1 MSQRPGLASST
12 TRVLLAESL
21 IVPSGLLTAA
31 YLGRSLGPELYG
43 LFSVAT
49 AVSVTLE
56 WVISSVFGR
65 STVKL
70 LSEATDWRP
79 IASTILMVHLVLGL
93 TLAAAFWIGADW
105 LAHRLGDP
113 RLAPWL
119 ALLALEVPVATTAAA
134 CRNIMTGRGQ
144 LKGRALS
151 TGVRWVLRPIAIV
164 AFVEAGWS
172 VTGAVLGS
180 LSAATCGWLVA
191 MTMARVPLMTTTRVP
206 LARLW
211 RLALPMFVLAI
222 SLRVIDKLGLF
233 AVQALG
239 PSPLDAGWY
248 AAALNFAIAPG
259 LFAVSFSPLLLA
271 EVTWVRAR
279 GTLAAAHL
287 LVGQALRTVVALLP
301 PVAILAG
308 SAPEIVRLIYGDGFD
323 GAAPLS
329 WPLLLAAYAML
340 LTSVATS
347 VLIAS
352 DRAALAAL
360 CVWPLVPVTAVA
372 MAVVVPRA
380 GGHGAAVVTA
390 VAVWISAGA
399 SLTLVG
405 TTLHAWPP
413 VATGV
418 RSVGIAL
425 TLGAVAAWWPAP
437 GLWVVGKVALLC
449 AVTPLLFAGTGE
461 FAARAVAGAPSSGG
475 EGHDSGS
482 YWDAVATEWDDDA
495 SPDDWRSHSDAVNLA
510 ACLRWWPS
518 RPVGRVLKTD
528 LFDEVAGEGLVTALA
543 ARASSVVGI
552 DRSLEAA
559 RASRRRAGA
568 GAVGADVRH
577 LPFADGA
584 FDLIVSNSTLDHF
597 QDARE
602 IGRAIAELHRVL
614 APGGRVIL
622 TLDNP
627 HNPVVWLRNALPFRA
642 LHHVGLVP
650 YYVGATL
657 SAADARIML
666 AEAGLTVTASTAL
679 MHCPRALA
687 IATLH
692 ATRWLASPRLS
703 RRIGSG
709 LMAFERMERWPLRYR
724 TGYFLAL
731 VADKEPA

>member
-21 IVPSGLLTAA
+21 IVPSGLVTAA

-79 IASTILMVHLVLGL
+79 VASTILMVHLVMGL

-105 LAHRLGDP
+105 LANLLGDA

-191 MTMARVPLMTTTRVP
+191 MAMARVPLVTTTRVP

-233 AVQALG
+233 AVQAVG

-301 PVAILAG
+301 AVLILAG
-308 SAPEIVRLIYGDGFD
+308 SAPEIVRLIYGAGFD

-360 CVWPLVPVTAVA
+360 CVWPLVPATAVA

-380 GGHGAAVVTA
+380 GAYGAAVVTA
-390 VAVWISAGA
+390 VAVWISAGV

-405 TTLHAWPP
+405 TTLRAWPP

-449 AVTPLLFAGTGE
+449 AVTPLLFAATGE
-461 FAARAVAGAPSSGG
+461 FAGRAVAGTTSSGG
-475 EGHDSGS
+475 MVTTRDPIG
-482 YWDAVATEWDDDA
+482 TR
-495 SPDDWRSHSDAVNLA
+495 SPPNGTTTR
-510 ACLRWWPS
+510 
-518 RPVGRVLKTD
+518 RPT
-528 LFDEVAGEGLVTALA
+528 T
-543 ARASSVVGI
+543 
-552 DRSLEAA
+552 
-559 RASRRRAGA
+559 GA
-568 GAVGADVRH
+568 
-577 LPFADGA
+577 P
-584 FDLIVSNSTLDHF
+584 T
-597 QDARE
+597 
-602 IGRAIAELHRVL
+602 
-614 APGGRVIL
+614 PM
-622 TLDNP
+622 P
-627 HNPVVWLRNALPFRA
+627 
-642 LHHVGLVP
+642 
-650 YYVGATL
+650 
-657 SAADARIML
+657 
-666 AEAGLTVTASTAL
+666 
-679 MHCPRALA
+679 
-687 IATLH
+687 
-692 ATRWLASPRLS
+692 
-703 RRIGSG
+703 
-709 LMAFERMERWPLRYR
+709 
-724 TGYFLAL
+724 
-731 VADKEPA
+731 